1 MKPVVW
7 RLPVRSSRS
16 LPSLVLRAGI
26 LCSLMASL
34 LVLWNNLNQNDRRK
48 KSERAN
54 DPMGHAAQLPSN
66 PGRFGNSSLGLGW
79 TDSTHKKYSAGFAP
93 IAYSIFFGIGVTS
106 GLSIAPLLISSLP
119 LWVIML
125 YVAICA
131 AALALGA
138 GLLIA
143 DRVLSKQRSIQIDQL
158 VNEMSYIKDGYLEN
172 RTLVD

>member
-1 MKPVVW
+1 MTEERNQSAPMIQWGMRLNYPPIQEGLAIPVSDW
-7 RLPVRSSRS
+7 DGLIQRIRNIQPDLRRLPV
-16 LPSLVLRAGI
+16 
-26 LCSLMASL
+26 
-34 LVLWNNLNQNDRRK
+34 
-48 KSERAN
+48 
-54 DPMGHAAQLPSN
+54 
-66 PGRFGNSSLGLGW
+66 
-79 TDSTHKKYSAGFAP
+79 
-93 IAYSIFFGIGVTS
+93 AYSIFFGIGVTS

-158 VNEMSYIKDGYLEN
+158 VNEMSYIKDRYLEN

>member
-1 MKPVVW
+1 MIQWGMRLNYPPIQEGLAIPVSDW
-7 RLPVRSSRS
+7 DGLIQRIRNIQPDLRRLPV
-16 LPSLVLRAGI
+16 
-26 LCSLMASL
+26 
-34 LVLWNNLNQNDRRK
+34 
-48 KSERAN
+48 
-54 DPMGHAAQLPSN
+54 
-66 PGRFGNSSLGLGW
+66 
-79 TDSTHKKYSAGFAP
+79 
-93 IAYSIFFGIGVTS
+93 AYSIFFGIGVTS

-131 AALALGA
+131 AALALGE

-158 VNEMSYIKDGYLEN
+158 VNEMSYIKDRYLEN